1 MVFCFNTSFLFKI
14 LRVCYIDQTNIVNYG
29 IDFFGFLY
37 YIVIIFGITP
47 ILRYDPIQGHCQVG
61 SLTGAVH
68 LSNNNEGVPRPAQC
82 GQKPHIEQKGKC

>member
-1 MVFCFNTSFLFKI
+1 MVFCFDTSFLIKM
-14 LRVCYIDQTNIVNYG
+14 LRVCYTYQTNLTKYKYIFSDLYFIV
-29 IDFFGFLY
+29 
-37 YIVIIFGITP
+37 VIFGITP
-47 ILRYDPIQGHCQVG
+47 VLRHDPIQGHCQVG